1 MTPEA
6 KKLLSSTV
14 RALRARLLGDLQ
26 AAMEG
31 EYRLGVARVRDAG
44 LGEAAARKRARL
56 EAWLDEQ
63 LRAQGA
69 GGKGKQARTR
79 EDFRREVEQQ
89 AAYTLLNRLV
99 VLRLM
104 EASGLRREPVAT
116 RGWESS
122 AYKTLRELAPA
133 LVQGDA
139 SEGYAL
145 LLRLVGEE
153 MAEDL
158 PGLFGSDG
166 VAALVP
172 VPAGT
177 LRHAVEVL
185 DQPGLASCWTDDMT
199 LGWVY
204 QYWNDPEREALDAK
218 LNARGKVEPH
228 EIASKTQMFT
238 ERYMVDWLLQ
248 NTLGPM
254 WLAICAQHGWTPE
267 AEADGTLAAL
277 EARRVDWRGKRE
289 RGEVALTE
297 LMPLHTDAER
307 RWAYYVPQPM
317 PADAVAQSVPSV
329 RDAASARPG
338 GRLGTLFWSSH
349 STCCSRSTRRRPGT
363 AARPT
368 WKSGRRGRSSSASSS
383 TTCTAST
390 STRARSRSRP
400 RRCG

>member
-26 AAMEG
+26 AAMET
-31 EYRLGVARVRDAG
+31 EYRLGVVRVRDAG

-56 EAWLDEQ
+56 EAWVEEQ
-63 LRAQGA
+63 LRAQGV
-69 GGKGKQARTR
+69 GGKGKQGRTR

-104 EASGLRREPVAT
+104 EASGLRREAVAT
-116 RGWESS
+116 RGWEST

-133 LVQGDA
+133 LVQGET

-145 LLRLVGEE
+145 LLRLVCGEL
-153 MAEDL
+153 AQDL

-218 LNARGKVEPH
+218 LNARGKLEPH
-228 EIASKTQMFT
+228 EVASKTQMFT

-267 AEADGTLAAL
+267 AGANGTLAAL
-277 EARRVDWRGKRE
+277 ERRRVEWRGKWE
-289 RGEVALTE
+289 RGYLGSRGAESPGHQRLHLRVERHSLRLTSSRISAQAARISWMSSSLRAQWTDSRRIARFRPVAGGQKMAPKTS
-297 LMPLHTDAER
+297 R
-307 RWAYYVPQPM
+307 
-317 PADAVAQSVPSV
+317 
-329 RDAASARPG
+329 AASASRRINASGSRPG
-338 GRLGTLFWSSH
+338 
-349 STCCSRSTRRRPGT
+349 
-363 AARPT
+363 
-368 WKSGRRGRSSSASSS
+368 SSAMICSVPVD
-383 TTCTAST
+383 TK
-390 STRARSRSRP
+390 
-400 RRCG
+400 

>member
-1 MTPEA
+1 VP
-6 KKLLSSTV
+6 
-14 RALRARLLGDLQ
+14 
-26 AAMEG
+26 
-31 EYRLGVARVRDAG
+31 RVRDAG

-104 EASGLRREPVAT
+104 EASGLRREAVAT
-116 RGWESS
+116 RGWEST

-133 LVQGDA
+133 LVQGET

-153 MAEDL
+153 LAQDL

-218 LNARGKVEPH
+218 LNARGKLEPH
-228 EIASKTQMFT
+228 EVASKTQMFT

-267 AEADGTLAAL
+267 AEANGTLAAL
-277 EARRVDWRGKRE
+277 EAQARGLAGQAGARLSGIKRRRKPGPSTPPFTGRTPLAEIDLLPDLGAGSEDIVD
-289 RGEVALTE
+289 VFL
-297 LMPLHTDAER
+297 AESAVDGQPQDCPVPGQLPGDR
-307 RWAYYVPQPM
+307 RW
-317 PADAVAQSVPSV
+317 
-329 RDAASARPG
+329 
-338 GRLGTLFWSSH
+338 
-349 STCCSRSTRRRPGT
+349 RRRP
-363 AARPT
+363 
-368 WKSGRRGRSSSASSS
+368 RGPPVPRAG
-383 TTCTAST
+383 
-390 STRARSRSRP
+390 STRAARALARAR
-400 RRCG
+400 

>member
-133 LVQGDA
+133 LAGRRQRGLCAAAAPGRRGAGPGPAGPVR
-139 SEGYAL
+139 
-145 LLRLVGEE
+145 LRRRR
-153 MAEDL
+153 
-158 PGLFGSDG
+158 
-166 VAALVP
+166 ALVP
-172 VPAGT
+172 VPCRHHPAPRGRGARPAGPR
-177 LRHAVEVL
+177 LVL
-185 DQPGLASCWTDDMT
+185 DRRHDPRLGLSVLERPRARGPRRQAQRPRQARAPRDRQQDPDVHRALHGGLA
-199 LGWVY
+199 
-204 QYWNDPEREALDAK
+204 A
-218 LNARGKVEPH
+218 
-228 EIASKTQMFT
+228 
-238 ERYMVDWLLQ
+238 
-248 NTLGPM
+248 
-254 WLAICAQHGWTPE
+254 
-267 AEADGTLAAL
+267 AEQPRAD
-277 EARRVDWRGKRE
+277 
-289 RGEVALTE
+289 VAGDVCT
-297 LMPLHTDAER
+297 
-307 RWAYYVPQPM
+307 
-317 PADAVAQSVPSV
+317 
-329 RDAASARPG
+329 
-338 GRLGTLFWSSH
+338 
-349 STCCSRSTRRRPGT
+349 GT
-363 AARPT
+363 AGPPRP
-368 WKSGRRGRSSSASSS
+368 RR
-383 TTCTAST
+383 T
-390 STRARSRSRP
+390 ARSRP
-400 RRCG
+400 WRRAASTGAASGSAARWR